1 MNVDEIAAQ
10 LPKVELHLHLD
21 GSLSKG
27 KEREINQPL
36 KNGSVVFLIVLLAG
50 FIGGRA
56 SARGIQLPD
65 EQDIEGW
72 LQRQKTASLAK
83 NPSNKVR
90 LIKTSRLG
98 RPTANFAYDAKQQTP

>member
-1 MNVDEIAAQ
+1 ME
-10 LPKVELHLHLD
+10 PWY
-21 GSLSKG
+21 
-27 KEREINQPL
+27 
-36 KNGSVVFLIVLLAG
+36 FLIVLLAG

-90 LIKTSRLG
+90 LVKNSRHAFFFYRQL
-98 RPTANFAYDAKQQTP
+98 TYLWALLIFSTF